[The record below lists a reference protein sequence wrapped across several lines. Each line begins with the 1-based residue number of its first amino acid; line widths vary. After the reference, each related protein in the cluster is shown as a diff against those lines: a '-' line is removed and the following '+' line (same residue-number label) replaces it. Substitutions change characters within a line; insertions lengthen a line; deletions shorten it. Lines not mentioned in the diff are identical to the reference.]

1 MNIVK
6 KEMNRA
12 LDGHEVL
19 DIAGKKTKL
28 IVYEDLKNYRTLSD
42 LLKPYGS
49 VVILYEWQRQGNNSI
64 GHYISV
70 NKVKDSIEHFD
81 SLMFL
86 PDQELKMVPKNIRK
100 STRQDH
106 TYLTRLYSESG
117 YPISYNH
124 HKLQAD
130 NTSTCGR
137 WAGLRCRFKHI
148 DLDTFAKF
156 FLNNKNIDPDYLI
169 TLLTMK

>member
-1 MNIVK
+1 
-6 KEMNRA
+6 MNRA

-28 IVYEDLKNYRTLSD
+28 IVYEDLKNYKTLSD

-100 STRQDH
+100 STSKVDIHFLIVYCVFFIVFASRK
-106 TYLTRLYSESG
+106 ESV
-117 YPISYNH
+117 
-124 HKLQAD
+124 
-130 NTSTCGR
+130 
-137 WAGLRCRFKHI
+137 
-148 DLDTFAKF
+148 
-156 FLNNKNIDPDYLI
+156 LNGFHGKDSLKTP
-169 TLLTMK
+169 